1 MTDTTATNQPSAGVD
16 ATAAARLARDV
27 AAWER
32 DEVAK
37 FVAKAPERQAEF
49 ATLGGFALKRSYTAL
64 DVADTPLEDIGLPGR
79 FPYTR
84 GPYPTMYRGRTWT
97 MRQIAGF
104 GTAED
109 TNARFKYLIANG
121 QTGLSTDFDMPTL
134 MGFDSDH
141 PMSEGEVGREGVAI
155 DTLADMERLFDGI
168 DLTRI
173 SVSMT
178 INPSAWILLA
188 MYIAVAKRRGYDLNA
203 LSGTIQADI
212 LKEYQAQKEWIFP
225 IAPSVRIVRDCIT
238 FCARN
243 MKRYNP
249 INISGY
255 HVSEAGSSPLDE
267 IAFTMCNLI
276 AYVEEVRKTGMHVDE
291 FAPRLAFFYVCQS
304 DFFEE
309 IAKFRAVRRV
319 YAKIMRDRFGATN
332 PESMRLRFHCQ
343 TAAASLTK
351 PQYEI
356 NIVRTGLQALAAVLG
371 GAQSLHTNGRDEAF
385 AIPTEEAMRIA
396 LRTQQIIAD
405 ESGVASVV
413 DPLGGSYFVE
423 SLTTQYEKA
432 VFAIIDEVDRNG
444 GTVKLT
450 EEGWFQRRIADFAYE
465 TAIKKANGEKPVIG
479 VNKYVMPDE
488 TFDLELHPYD
498 TSTATR
504 QVDALNRV
512 RHERDNAKVAA
523 LLDRL
528 VAVAGDPSQNILPLT
543 IELVEAGASMGDIVE
558 KLKTLWGTYRERPIF

>member
-1 MTDTTATNQPSAGVD
+1 MNDPAFRGKSAFD
-16 ATAAARLARDV
+16 PAALERLADET
-27 AAWER
+27 AQWEQG
-32 DEVAK
+32 EVAR
-37 FVAKAPERQAEF
+37 FIARASERKAEF
-49 ATLGGFALKRSYTAL
+49 RTLGGFPLKRTYTAL

-79 FPYTR
+79 YPFTR
-84 GPYPTMYRGRTWT
+84 GPYPTMYRGRFWT

-109 TNARFKYLIANG
+109 TNQRFKYLIANG

-134 MGFDSDH
+134 MGYDSDH
-141 PMSEGEVGREGVAI
+141 PMSEGEVGREGIAI
-155 DTLADMERLFDGI
+155 DTLADMEHLFDGI
-168 DLTRI
+168 DLEKT

-188 MYIAVAKRRGYDLNA
+188 MYVALAQKRGYDLHR

-238 FCARN
+238 YCARN

-255 HVSEAGSSPLDE
+255 HISEAGSSPLDE
-267 IAFTMCNLI
+267 VAFTMCNLI

-319 YAKIMRDRFGATN
+319 YAKVMKERFGAKN
-332 PESMRLRFHCQ
+332 PDSMRLRFHCQ

-351 PQYEI
+351 PQYQI
-356 NIVRTGLQALAAVLG
+356 NVVRTGLQALAAVLG
-371 GAQSLHTNGRDEAF
+371 GAQSLHTNGMDEAF

-396 LRTQQIIAD
+396 LRTQQIVAD
-405 ESGVASVV
+405 ESGVADVV

-423 SLTTQYEKA
+423 SLTTQYEREIFN
-432 VFAIIDEVDRNG
+432 VIDYVDQNG

-465 TAIKKANGEKPVIG
+465 TALRKASGEKPVIG

-488 TFDLELHPYD
+488 AFDIELHPYD
-498 TSTATR
+498 ASTARR
-504 QVDALNRV
+504 QIDRLERV
-512 RHERDNAKVAA
+512 RRERDNARVQS
-523 LLDRL
+523 LLDKL
-528 VAVAGDPSQNILPLT
+528 VAVARDDSANIMPVT
-543 IELVEAGASMGDIVE
+543 VDLVAAGATMGDIVE
-558 KLKTLWGTYRERPIF
+558 KLKSLWGTYREKPVF

>member
-1 MTDTTATNQPSAGVD
+1 
-16 ATAAARLARDV
+16 
-27 AAWER
+27 
-32 DEVAK
+32 
-37 FVAKAPERQAEF
+37 
-49 ATLGGFALKRSYTAL
+49 
-64 DVADTPLEDIGLPGR
+64 
-79 FPYTR
+79 
-84 GPYPTMYRGRTWT
+84 
-97 MRQIAGF
+97 
-104 GTAED
+104 
-109 TNARFKYLIANG
+109 
-121 QTGLSTDFDMPTL
+121 
-134 MGFDSDH
+134 
-141 PMSEGEVGREGVAI
+141 
-155 DTLADMERLFDGI
+155 
-168 DLTRI
+168 
-173 SVSMT
+173 
-178 INPSAWILLA
+178 
-188 MYIAVAKRRGYDLNA
+188 
-203 LSGTIQADI
+203 
-212 LKEYQAQKEWIFP
+212 
-225 IAPSVRIVRDCIT
+225 
-238 FCARN
+238 
-243 MKRYNP
+243 
-249 INISGY
+249 
-255 HVSEAGSSPLDE
+255 
-267 IAFTMCNLI
+267 
-276 AYVEEVRKTGMHVDE
+276 
-291 FAPRLAFFYVCQS
+291 
-304 DFFEE
+304 
-309 IAKFRAVRRV
+309 
-319 YAKIMRDRFGATN
+319 
-332 PESMRLRFHCQ
+332 MRLRFHCQ

-512 RHERDNAKVAA
+512 RRERDNAKVAA
-523 LLDRL
+523 LLDQL